1 VLTSKA
7 LQNVDGL
14 VVCYSTDG
22 WIGVLIAL
30 QASMVHG
37 AWPTQLALH
46 RGGTYH
52 DQDTKA

>member
-14 VVCYSTDG
+14 VVCYFTDG

-30 QASMVHG
+30 QASMMHG

-46 RGGTYH
+46 RGGTCH
-52 DQDTKA
+52 DQDIKA

>member
-14 VVCYSTDG
+14 VVCYSANG

-30 QASMVHG
+30 QASIVHG
-37 AWPTQLALH
+37 AWPMQLAFH
-46 RGGTYH
+46 GGGTYH
-52 DQDTKA
+52 DQDIKA